1 MKATSG
7 CPLLGVR
14 RINRRPS
21 TQATVETEDFPDPQA
36 TPGLQ
41 LQQESS
47 PEGGRPVDQFI
58 DGVAVEARP

>member
-36 TPGLQ
+36 TSSLQ
-41 LQQESS
+41 LEQQ
-47 PEGGRPVDQFI
+47 PGAQDGRPVDQFI